1 MNLTQAISKHIEWK
15 VKFMSII
22 LKHESI
28 DTEIISKDNCCEL
41 GKWLHEDGKAQFG
54 NLASY
59 AICLDKHA
67 AFHLEAGKIAAKI
80 NEKKFNDA
88 EAMLNA
94 GQPYTT
100 SSNNLNLAIKNLEME
115 STVPQQIRP
124 PLNLTG
130 G

>member
-15 VKFMSII
+15 VKFMSTI
-22 LKHESI
+22 LKQESM
-28 DTEIISKDNCCEL
+28 DTETISKDNCCEL

-67 AFHLEAGKIAAKI
+67 TFHKEAGKIADKI
-80 NEKKFNDA
+80 NEKKFSDA
-88 EAMLNA
+88 EAMLNV

-100 SSNNLNLAIKNLEME
+100 SSNNLNLAIKNLENE
-115 STVPQQIRP
+115 ANQKNRGK
-124 PLNLTG
+124 TG
-130 G
+130 I

>member
-15 VKFMSII
+15 VKFMSTI
-22 LKHESI
+22 LKQESM
-28 DTEIISKDNCCEL
+28 DTETISKDNCCEL

-67 AFHLEAGKIAAKI
+67 TFHKEAGKIADKI
-80 NEKKFNDA
+80 NEKKFSDA

-100 SSNNLNLAIKNLEME
+100 SSNNLYLAIKNLEKE
-115 STVPQQIRP
+115 ANQNNKGKSGI
-124 PLNLTG
+124 
-130 G
+130 

>member
-1 MNLTQAISKHIEWK
+1 MNLNQAISKHIEWK
-15 VKFMSII
+15 VKFFTAI
-22 LKHESI
+22 LRHETM
-28 DTEIISKDNCCEL
+28 DTETISKDNCCEL

-67 AFHLEAGKIAAKI
+67 TFHKEAGKIAIKI

-100 SSNNLNLAIKNLEME
+100 SSNNLSLAIKNLEKE
-115 STVPQQIRP
+115 ANQ
-124 PLNLTG
+124 NNKGKTG
-130 G
+130 I